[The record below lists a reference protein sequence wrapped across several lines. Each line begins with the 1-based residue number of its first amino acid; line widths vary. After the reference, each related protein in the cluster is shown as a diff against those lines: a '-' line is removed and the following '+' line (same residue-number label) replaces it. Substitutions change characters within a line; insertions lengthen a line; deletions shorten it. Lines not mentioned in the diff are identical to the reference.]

1 MKKLFI
7 LLSILFIPQ
16 NMLFAQRETP
26 EVIGDIFERVLP
38 ATAILVPLIIKDK
51 DGTKQAVKTILT
63 SAIITY
69 SLKRI
74 INKPRPNGGEFS
86 FPSGHTSAAFSG
98 AASIQ
103 RRYGWKYGSI
113 MYAMAAYTGWSR
125 VNANKH
131 DYWDVL
137 GGAAIG
143 IGSAYLFTKP
153 YKKQNLHVSFG
164 KSQDYYVLS
173 INYQF

>member
-7 LLSILFIPQ
+7 LLSILFTSQ
-16 NMLFAQRETP
+16 NMLLAQRETP
-26 EVIGDIFERVLP
+26 EVVGDVFERLLP
-38 ATAILVPLIIKDK
+38 ATAILVPLIIRDK
-51 DGTKQAVKTILT
+51 DGTKQAVKTTLT
-63 SAIITY
+63 SAVITY

-74 INKPRPNGGEFS
+74 INKPRPNGGKFS

-103 RRYGWKYGSI
+103 RRYGWKYGGI
-113 MYAMAAYTGWSR
+113 MYAMATYTAWSR

-153 YKKQNLHVSFG
+153 YETQKLQVNFG

>member
-1 MKKLFI
+1 MKKSFI
-7 LLSILFIPQ
+7 LSTALLLFTNIL
-16 NMLFAQRETP
+16 LAQRKTP
-26 EVIGDIFERVLP
+26 EVIGDVFERILP
-38 ATAILVPLIIKDK
+38 ATAVIVPLIIKDK
-51 DGTKQAVKTILT
+51 DGTKQAIKTVLT

-74 INKPRPNGGEFS
+74 INKPRPNGGEYS

-113 MYAMAAYTGWSR
+113 MYVMAAYTGWSR
-125 VNANKH
+125 INANKH

-153 YKKQNLHVSFG
+153 YEKQNVHVNFG

-173 INYQF
+173 VNYIF